1 MRIISGQARGTI
13 LYTLEGDSTRPT
25 LDRVKESLFNI
36 IQSKIKESIVLDLFA
51 GSGALGIE
59 TLSRGAKKL
68 VLCDKSKQAINIIK
82 KNLEKTRLL
91 KNAIIINDDYKN
103 AIKKMEDKFDIIFID
118 PPYMEDIAVKSVKD
132 IIENNLL
139 NEEGLIIL
147 ETDDE
152 QREIQQLQKIN
163 VNVQDLRRYGRV
175 KLIFLNR
182 KG

>member
-82 KNLEKTRLL
+82 KNLEKTRLS

-118 PPYMEDIAVKSVKD
+118 PPYMEDITVKSVKD

>member
-82 KNLEKTRLL
+82 KNLEKTRLS